1 LQPSILAKRAWFLLF
16 VVIAVSY
23 LWGLGSFPLVG
34 PDEPRYAEV
43 AREMLARHDLITPT
57 LGGLPWFE
65 KPPLLYWLMM
75 LSYRVLGVTE
85 YAARLGP
92 TICALLTAVFVY
104 WIGNNVSLLA
114 RSEPQAV
121 DEDSRGV
128 ENTGRWS
135 ALVWLTSAGAIATRG
150 ATTDIV
156 LTAATTGALA
166 LFFIAETRTRTSENS
181 GCGLLA
187 SLSGVWQRSQLTVL
201 LAGFYLFAG
210 VSLLAKGL
218 VGFII
223 IFGVIALY
231 YLVRRAWPMRQISL
245 SALWGV
251 PLALV
256 AAATW
261 YGPMLARHGWAFI
274 DKFIIQHHFARFAS
288 NKFHHPAPF
297 YFYLPV
303 LIGLALPWTIVLTAA
318 LIRSR
323 KWNWRGESSI
333 DRMRVFA
340 LVWLVFPIVFF
351 SFSGS
356 KLIGYILPALPAAV
370 LLIGERLACFIKQ
383 DRGEKVLR
391 MTGVVLVA
399 LAFAGIW
406 YSRRQFPIKLSLLVI
421 AALPIFAA
429 GVTAAIV
436 PRKYV
441 FGLIAVAMILTS
453 AISLNMI
460 APIAARDESIR
471 DLVVAAD
478 SRGYAT
484 ASIVQ
489 LHTVQRGA
497 EFYAANRISYGT
509 DGEPV
514 KFEGAGQV
522 VEAAGRS
529 GVLLCFVPIE
539 FESQLT
545 GDKHLQTELIANNRS
560 IALFAVR
567 PRP

>member
-1 LQPSILAKRAWFLLF
+1 MQPSILAKRAWFLLF
-16 VVIAVSY
+16 VVIAAFY

-43 AREMLARHDLITPT
+43 AREMLARRDLITPT

-92 TICALLTAVFVY
+92 TICALITAVFVY
-104 WIGNNVSLLA
+104 WIGTNVSLRA
-114 RSEPQAV
+114 RSERQSV
-121 DEDSRGV
+121 DADSSGV
-128 ENTGRWS
+128 ENLGRWS

-166 LFFIAETRTRTSENS
+166 LFFIAETRTRLSKNS
-181 GCGLLA
+181 ACGLLS
-187 SLSGVWQRSQLTVL
+187 SLSGVFQRTQLTLL
-201 LAGFYLFAG
+201 LAGFYFFAG

-223 IFGVIALY
+223 IFGVIFLY
-231 YLVRRAWPMRQISL
+231 YVVRREWPMRQMSL

-256 AAATW
+256 VAGTW

-288 NKFHHPAPF
+288 NRFHHPAPF

-303 LIGLALPWTIVLTAA
+303 LIGLTLPWTILLIAA

-323 KWNWRGESSI
+323 KWNWRSESSI
-333 DRMRVFA
+333 NRMRVFA

-370 LLIGERLACFIKQ
+370 LLIGERLACLVKQ

-391 MTGVVLVA
+391 LSGVVLVSLA
-399 LAFAGIW
+399 LAGIW
-406 YSRRQFPIKLSLLVI
+406 YSHRQFPVKVSLLTI
-421 AALPIFAA
+421 AALPLLAA
-429 GVTAAIV
+429 GLIAVLV
-436 PRKYV
+436 PRKPV
-441 FGLIAVAMILTS
+441 FALIAVAMILTS

-460 APIAARDESIR
+460 APIAARDESVR
-471 DLVVAAD
+471 YLVVAAD

-484 ASIVQ
+484 APIVQ
-489 LHTVQRGA
+489 LHTVQRGT
-497 EFYAANRISYGT
+497 EFYAAKRISYGA

-522 VEAAGRS
+522 VEAAGRA
-529 GVLLCFVPIE
+529 GVVLCFVPIE
-539 FESQLT
+539 FESQVT
-545 GDKHLQTELIANNRS
+545 GDKHLQTELIGSNRS
-560 IALFAVR
+560 VALLAVR